1 MTARK
6 KTSKFAK
13 TVAGQ
18 SLGAAPCSALWAVM
32 KAHAWDSIT
41 TAHGIPLMCPDQ
53 GPHRFIP
60 VFNTREQAVAWA
72 GSDDHVAMLMPN
84 GMDEGQRT
92 QDTADT
98 TSNL

>member
-84 GMDEGQRT
+84 GSDQPAST
-92 QDTADT
+92 K
-98 TSNL
+98 L